1 MKINCDNCGKSVRK
15 PANYLRLYKN
25 HFCSR
30 TCYFAYRKKHNITT
44 KGMKYDLSQQ
54 KTIINLAKERTKREF
69 KPVGY
74 WE

>member
-1 MKINCDNCGKSVRK
+1 MKIECDNCGKSVRK

-30 TCYFAYRKKHNITT
+30 KCYFAYRKKHNVTT
-44 KGMKYDLSQQ
+44 KGQRYDVSQQ
-54 KTIINLAKERTKREF
+54 KILNDLAKKRYTQEF